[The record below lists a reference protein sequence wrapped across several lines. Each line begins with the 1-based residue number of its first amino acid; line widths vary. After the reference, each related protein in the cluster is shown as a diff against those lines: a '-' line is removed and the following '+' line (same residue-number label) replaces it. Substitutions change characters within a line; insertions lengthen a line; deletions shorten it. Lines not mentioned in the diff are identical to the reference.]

1 MSDRDRDFAALALR
15 TAIGPMLILHG
26 HNKVFG
32 SGGLTG
38 TTGWFESLGL
48 RPAAVHARMA
58 AATEMGAGALITLG
72 AANPL
77 PTAAVVGLMATAAA
91 TDHRGKGFFVFKGGW
106 EYTAVVALAATA
118 LAGLGHGRWSIDR
131 LLGRKERSGALMA
144 VGAVVLGLAGA
155 GALLASSYRPDQDES
170 TEDSSPGSTESTEDS
185 NQDSTESNEGLGEAA
200 GADPA

>member
-15 TAIGPMLILHG
+15 TAIGPMLVLHG

-58 AATEMGAGALITLG
+58 AATEMGAGTLITLG

-118 LAGLGHGRWSIDR
+118 LAGLGNGRWSVDR
-131 LLGRKERSGALMA
+131 LLGRKERSGALA
-144 VGAVVLGLAGA
+144 AIGAVALGLAGA
-155 GALLASSYRPDQDES
+155 GALLASSYRPSKDEP
-170 TEDSSPGSTESTEDS
+170 T
-185 NQDSTESNEGLGEAA
+185 EAA
-200 GADPA
+200 DADSAEAADADSAEAADADSA